1 MNDIKRLASRLP
13 LKRISRRE
21 MFVAKQKMRY
31 RESVWVIWWDLNYPV
46 VYRYVKKFMRYVG
59 VQL

>member
-1 MNDIKRLASRLP
+1 MNELQRLASRLP

-21 MFVAKQKMRY
+21 MFIAKQKMRIQ
-31 RESVWVIWWDLNYPV
+31 EFKDVNYPV

-59 VQL
+59 VEL

>member
-1 MNDIKRLASRLP
+1 MNDIKRLASHLP
-13 LKRISRRE
+13 LKRISRWE
-21 MFVAKQKMRY
+21 MFVAKQKMRIQ
-31 RESVWVIWWDLNYPV
+31 EFKDLNYPV